1 MILMMVPLAAVLL
14 GAICGGRPD
23 ALLRLSFRWIGLV
36 PIAFGIQWVLV
47 RIPTTEPHPVLG
59 IALVASYGALLA
71 FMLLNRRLP
80 GLGIAAAGTL
90 LNLVAIVANGGFM
103 PTTVATLA
111 AAGLERG
118 PMAVGQRVL
127 ASKDILLPPGS
138 APFGWLGDTM
148 VITWPLPQAFSFGD
162 ILVALGIGALVF
174 FGMQPRRGQA
184 DRTGGVEAATPL
196 LGQGLAAEALPA
208 TDPGRHPT
216 Q

>member
-14 GAICGGRPD
+14 GAIWGGRPN

-47 RIPTTEPHPVLG
+47 RIPTTDPHPVLG

-71 FMLLNRRLP
+71 FMLINRRVR
-80 GLGIAAAGTL
+80 GLGIAAVGTL

-103 PTTVATLA
+103 PTTAATLA

-118 PMAVGQRVL
+118 PMVLGQRVL
-127 ASKDILLPPGS
+127 ASKDILLAPGS
-138 APFGWLGDTM
+138 ALFGWLGDTM
-148 VITWPLPQAFSFGD
+148 VITWPLPQAFSIGD

-174 FGMQPRRGQA
+174 FGMQPHRGQA
-184 DRTGGVEAATPL
+184 GRTDGIEAATPL
-196 LGQGLAAEALPA
+196 LGQGLAAEALP
-208 TDPGRHPT
+208 TPDPGRYPT